1 MPRANNQLSRRAVFE
16 ADERKSLK
24 KLPTHR
30 PAIIKYQEVIVYQDG
45 CVRYLYNKYFV
56 GAELYGT
63 TVLIAAINSTTL
75 KVYRKDSFDEI
86 VEYPIDYSR
95 EHIEHR
101 HKAEQFKTAEEKEI
115 TRDCAWFEAFVNKEG
130 NESSVDTSK
139 IIETIKAI
147 FEQTPNAKATAVRKY
162 NKLTVP
168 ILAESVSKLI

>member
-24 KLPTHR
+24 RLPVYR
-30 PAIIKYQEVIVYQDG
+30 PAIIKYQEVTVYQDG

-63 TVLIAAINSTTL
+63 TVHIAAINGTTL
-75 KVYRKDSFDEI
+75 KVYRKDSFEEI
-86 VEYPIDYSR
+86 VEYLIDYSR

-101 HKAEQFKTAEEKEI
+101 HKGDQFKTAQEKEV

-130 NESSVDTSK
+130 DESSVDATK
-139 IIETIKAI
+139 ITETIRAI
-147 FEQTPNAKATAVRKY
+147 FDQTPNAKATAVRKY